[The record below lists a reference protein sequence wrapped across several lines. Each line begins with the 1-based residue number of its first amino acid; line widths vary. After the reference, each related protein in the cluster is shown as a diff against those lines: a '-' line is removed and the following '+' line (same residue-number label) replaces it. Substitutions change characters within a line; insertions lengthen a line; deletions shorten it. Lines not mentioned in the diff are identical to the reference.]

1 MRQFLDLLK
10 LHPVIAQWVELLLMA
25 VATVIVLRLVLRL
38 ERKVTHRL
46 LTHEHN
52 INQRFVESAIRFG
65 LILIAVIWVVM
76 SSPIT
81 RPFGSVV
88 FQGTAIIG
96 GIVGLAAQPVI
107 ADMICGLMISTTQP
121 FNIGDRVEL
130 EDGTSGVVRDITLRH
145 VLLETIDTL
154 CVVIP
159 NSKLN
164 GMRLTNMSFH
174 SKVQSIHF
182 RFNVSYT
189 ADVEQ
194 AKALILQGVKESP
207 FTIEGREGRDYGP
220 VYFVQCAESSLV
232 MAVTVYFNPTSR
244 PEVVM
249 DDINTRVKRL
259 LDEGGVEIPYN
270 YVNVVMKNESA

>member
-81 RPFGSVV
+81 RPFGSIV

-96 GIVGLAAQPVI
+96 GIVGGIAGFVLNRRRLGAFGAGKADTAQQAPERKEPATF
-107 ADMICGLMISTTQP
+107 ADQKVEKLEKYYS
-121 FNIGDRVEL
+121 DR
-130 EDGTSGVVRDITLRH
+130 
-145 VLLETIDTL
+145 
-154 CVVIP
+154 P
-159 NSKLN
+159 
-164 GMRLTNMSFH
+164 
-174 SKVQSIHF
+174 
-182 RFNVSYT
+182 
-189 ADVEQ
+189 
-194 AKALILQGVKESP
+194 
-207 FTIEGREGRDYGP
+207 
-220 VYFVQCAESSLV
+220 
-232 MAVTVYFNPTSR
+232 
-244 PEVVM
+244 
-249 DDINTRVKRL
+249 
-259 LDEGGVEIPYN
+259 
-270 YVNVVMKNESA
+270 